1 MGKHHISLAGTRFV
15 YLSLAAGLAFTPAA
29 QAEHIREVA
38 TGGYQYQYGG
48 RFHSGYA
55 NPSLKADYMAAD
67 GLIARPMGLV
77 ATALG
82 TGLFLLTLPVSL
94 LSGSVEDSA
103 RTLVREPAEYTFTRC
118 LGCFNRERRPQHLGA
133 PSGLAGAHRDMRA
146 SP

>member
-1 MGKHHISLAGTRFV
+1 MGKYHMSLAGARFV
-15 YLSLAAGLAFTPAA
+15 YLMVGLSVTPAA

-38 TGGYQYQYGG
+38 PGGYQYQYGG

-67 GLIARPMGLV
+67 GLVARPMGVV

-82 TGLFLLTLPVSL
+82 TGLFLLTLPVTL

-103 RTLVREPAEYTFTRC
+103 RTLVQEPAEYTFTRC
-118 LGCFNRERRPQHLGA
+118 LGCFNRERKPQH
-133 PSGLAGAHRDMRA
+133 
-146 SP
+146 